1 MNPYA
6 DVTMG
11 GRRKRQARTED
22 RTTRVVAGLAVALVA
37 ASVVGCTGEASS
49 AQEAAVVPTEESV
62 LADRVDRA
70 RVRGSAD
77 APVRMVEVSDFQCP
91 YCAEY
96 HRETFA
102 GIDSLYIQT
111 GQVNYVWVSYPNPGH
126 ARAWPAIEAAFCAGA
141 VGQFWPM
148 HDLLF
153 ERQGEWTQV
162 EDPFTAFVGY
172 ATELGIDRESYAD
185 CLRNDRVAPLQVRDY
200 QNVVRAGIGST
211 PYFILADSI
220 AIRGAAPLENFQSA
234 IDSLLARRGA
244 AERPAEGSE
253 EEE

>member
-1 MNPYA
+1 
-6 DVTMG
+6 MG
-11 GRRKRQARTED
+11 GPRKGRAEAEGRAAAQGRAAGAAVCLAATL
-22 RTTRVVAGLAVALVA
+22 VVALTGA
-37 ASVVGCTGEASS
+37 CTREAGS
-49 AQEAAVVPTEESV
+49 AQEPAVVPTDQNVVAE
-62 LADRVDRA
+62 RVDRA
-70 RVRGSAD
+70 RVRGSED

-102 GIDSLYIQT
+102 AIDSLYIRT
-111 GQVNYVWVSYPNPGH
+111 GQVSYVWVSYPNPGH

-141 VGQFWPM
+141 VGQFWSM

-153 ERQGEWTQV
+153 ERQDEWTQV
-162 EDPFTAFVGY
+162 EDPFATFVGY
-172 ATELGIDRESYAD
+172 AAELEIERESYAD

-220 AIRGAAPLENFQSA
+220 SIRGAAPLENFQSA
-234 IDSLLARRGA
+234 IDTLLALRGA
-244 AERPAEGSE
+244 AERPSE
-253 EEE
+253 E

>member
-1 MNPYA
+1 
-6 DVTMG
+6 MG
-11 GRRKRQARTED
+11 GRRTIGTEAE
-22 RTTRVVAGLAVALVA
+22 RRAAGSALLLAAILVALTG
-37 ASVVGCTGEASS
+37 GCTREAGS
-49 AQEAAVVPTEESV
+49 AQEAAVVPTDQSV
-62 LADRVDRA
+62 LAERVDRA
-70 RVRGSAD
+70 RVRGSED

-102 GIDSLYIQT
+102 GIDSLYIRT
-111 GQVNYVWVSYPNPGH
+111 GQVSYVWVSYPNPGH

-141 VGQFWPM
+141 VGQFWSM

-153 ERQGEWTQV
+153 ERQGEWTQA
-162 EDPFTAFVGY
+162 EDPFSTFVDY
-172 ATELGIDRESYAD
+172 ATGLGIERESYAD

-220 AIRGAAPLENFQSA
+220 SIRGAAPLENFQSA
-234 IDSLLARRGA
+234 IDTLLALRGA
-244 AERPAEGSE
+244 AEGSSE
-253 EEE
+253 E